1 MGVARILIAD
11 DNIELLD
18 VYKACLADKYDIVV
32 AEDGL
37 KAWQLIQSQ
46 KFDIIVTDVS
56 MPGID
61 GLSLFEKIRAD
72 DTLSEIPVVIITG
85 LTEEYDLPEGFWK
98 QHTGAEGFLAKPF
111 DLAKLR
117 AEIERLAAK
126 RVSKPGFKRTGYL

>member
-18 VYKACLADKYDIVV
+18 AYKACLADKYDIVV

-37 KAWQLIQSQ
+37 KAWRLIQSQ
-46 KFDIIVTDVS
+46 KPDIIVTDVS

-61 GLSLFEKIRAD
+61 GLTLLEKIRGNDA
-72 DTLSEIPVVIITG
+72 LSEIPVVIITG
-85 LTEEYDLPEGFWK
+85 LTEEYDLPESFWK
-98 QHTGAEGFLAKPF
+98 HHTGAEAFLAKPF

-117 AEIERLAAK
+117 AEIERLIARK
-126 RVSKPGFKRTGYL
+126 VSKPGFKRTGYL